1 MCPTRSESRK
11 QFTLT
16 YSLFKKN
23 DRKAV
28 CRKYF
33 LNTLGIKQDF
43 VYGAITKV
51 NDTGIIS
58 QDDKG
63 KHKNDKSAS
72 QDNLDEIKNHIKSF
86 PRDLLHYCRH
96 DTSKLFLEAGLSLSS
111 MYRFYVES
119 QRLGKSVQV

>member
-11 QFTLT
+11 KFTLT

-33 LNTLGIKQDF
+33 LTTLGIKQDF
-43 VYGAITKV
+43 VYGAITKA

-63 KHKNDKSAS
+63 KHKNHKSAS

-86 PRDLLHYCRH
+86 PRDPFHYCRH

-119 QRLGKSVQV
+119 QRLRAKAG